1 MDKDRLKKKLIRE
14 TTELRRTAKAVQEAI
29 DRAEMKERA
38 EKSRPKYSSVKYD
51 DTIKNG
57 KPLHKAAL
65 LIKDWDSSKVYGRS
79 VHILTQEQIDELEEN
94 IMNSPECKAVLGQ
107 AYEIYNGAVEYT
119 RLIVGL
125 RAQWQKVVA
134 EMSRLLTRWSDLD
147 NIAESMNSLY
157 SNLVDKMGE
166 AEAKS
171 LMERVSFIYPDNT
184 SVIFNQETQLYE
196 ADVDTGG
203 LYQAILKK
211 QKEAEYHLQVLRSAV
226 EPFSDFLYHDVTFA
240 DGEVTLPLWFVPE
253 VTDRIMEY
261 PDAVEFGLDEANYKY
276 FAYSILQRESKG
288 ETITPMDKKRAVIP
302 DYNQV
307 TEIPRHLNS
316 NKARISKLFKNFIDT
331 DGNNE

>member
-1 MDKDRLKKKLIRE
+1 
-14 TTELRRTAKAVQEAI
+14 
-29 DRAEMKERA
+29 
-38 EKSRPKYSSVKYD
+38 
-51 DTIKNG
+51 
-57 KPLHKAAL
+57 
-65 LIKDWDSSKVYGRS
+65 
-79 VHILTQEQIDELEEN
+79 
-94 IMNSPECKAVLGQ
+94 
-107 AYEIYNGAVEYT
+107 
-119 RLIVGL
+119 
-125 RAQWQKVVA
+125 
-134 EMSRLLTRWSDLD
+134 
-147 NIAESMNSLY
+147 MNSLY
-157 SNLVDKMGE
+157 SNLVAKMGE
-166 AEAKS
+166 AEAKN
-171 LMERVSFIYPDNT
+171 MMDRVSFIYPDNT
-184 SVIFNQETQLYE
+184 SVSFNQEKQLFE